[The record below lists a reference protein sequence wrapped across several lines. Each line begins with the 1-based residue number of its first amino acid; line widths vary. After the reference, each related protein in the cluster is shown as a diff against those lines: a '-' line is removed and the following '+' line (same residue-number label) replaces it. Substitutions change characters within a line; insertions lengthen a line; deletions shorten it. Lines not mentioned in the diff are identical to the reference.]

1 MGHRQAQLLEEV
13 PKVVAELPV
22 VVAKDLPRRKPEGC
36 LLPLHPPRIQVAPDP
51 PPHQAILNPNDKKF
65 EQNELIN

>member
-13 PKVVAELPV
+13 PKVAVELAAV
-22 VVAKDLPRRKPEGC
+22 KVLPKRKREGC